1 MERKEERINLKF
13 LVWRAKWMVV
23 SLSELG
29 KTRGKAGMERKMV
42 KSHIGHFSWRYYQDL
57 QMELTVEVKARD
69 KRTGNETG
77 Q

>member
-1 MERKEERINLKF
+1 
-13 LVWRAKWMVV
+13 MVV

-69 KRTGNETG
+69 RE
-77 Q
+77 